1 MNDTIIIRAEFSH
14 ADAISNIENQ
24 CFSVP
29 WSKNSVEEFLANPL
43 SVCFVAVCDGT
54 VAGYIGMYNIC
65 GNADI
70 TNVAVLPHFRRCGI
84 ASQLVDAVVEYC
96 TKNNLNEIAL
106 EVRESNIP
114 AASLY
119 KKHGFVAVG
128 IRKNYYT
135 KPKENAVLMTK
146 FIES

>member
-1 MNDTIIIRAEFSH
+1 M
-14 ADAISNIENQ
+14 
-24 CFSVP
+24 
-29 WSKNSVEEFLANPL
+29 
-43 SVCFVAVCDGT
+43 
-54 VAGYIGMYNIC
+54 
-65 GNADI
+65 
-70 TNVAVLPHFRRCGI
+70 AVLPQFRRCGI
-84 ASQLVDAVVEYC
+84 ASQFVAAVVEYC

-119 KKHGFVAVG
+119 KKHGFVPVG